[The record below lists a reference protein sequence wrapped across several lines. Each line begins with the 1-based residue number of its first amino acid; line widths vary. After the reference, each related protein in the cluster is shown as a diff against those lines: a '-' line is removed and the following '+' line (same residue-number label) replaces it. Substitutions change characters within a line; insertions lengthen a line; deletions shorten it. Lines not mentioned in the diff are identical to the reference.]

1 MNSVGNS
8 DGVSDLE
15 LKTAEEKK
23 KVESQNPEA
32 PMKGEEKRKI
42 ICVMFLVAFV
52 FALVVGIVVGVFLFK
67 RPAVT
72 SSVIA

>member
-15 LKTAEEKK
+15 LKTADEKK

-32 PMKGEEKRKI
+32 PVKGDKKRKI
-42 ICVMFLVAFV
+42 ICVMFLIAFV
-52 FALVVGIVVGVFLFK
+52 LALVVGIVVGVVLFK
-67 RPAVT
+67 TPIVT